1 MPIEKNYLNSKL
13 KGLRDNNIT
22 PLDDNN
28 LDNNNLNNNNLNKLL
43 LNDEDFNNRL
53 GKA

>member
-1 MPIEKNYLNSKL
+1 MLIKKNYLNSKL

-28 LDNNNLNNNNLNKLL
+28 LDKLL
-43 LNDEDFNNRL
+43 LDNKDFNDKL

>member
-1 MPIEKNYLNSKL
+1 MLIKKNYLNFKL
-13 KGLRDNNIT
+13 KSLRDNNIT

-28 LDNNNLNNNNLNKLL
+28 LDELL
-43 LNDEDFNNRL
+43 LNNKDFNNKS

>member
-1 MPIEKNYLNSKL
+1 MLIKKNYLNFKL

-22 PLDDNN
+22 PFND
-28 LDNNNLNNNNLNKLL
+28 NNLNKLL
-43 LNDEDFNNRL
+43 LNNKDFNNKS

>member
-1 MPIEKNYLNSKL
+1 MPIKKNYLNSKL
-13 KGLRDNNIT
+13 KGLRDDNIT

-28 LDNNNLNNNNLNKLL
+28 LDKLL
-43 LNDEDFNNRL
+43 LDNKDFNNRS

>member
-1 MPIEKNYLNSKL
+1 MPIKKNYLNFKL

-22 PLDDNN
+22 PF
-28 LDNNNLNNNNLNKLL
+28 NNNNLDELL
-43 LNDEDFNNRL
+43 LNDKDFNNKS

>member
-1 MPIEKNYLNSKL
+1 MPIKKNYLNSKL

-28 LDNNNLNNNNLNKLL
+28 LDKLL
-43 LNDEDFNNRL
+43 LDNKDFNDKL

>member
-1 MPIEKNYLNSKL
+1 MPIEKNYLDSEL
-13 KGLRDNNIT
+13 KGLRDDDIT
-22 PLDDNN
+22 PLDDDN
-28 LDNNNLNNNNLNKLL
+28 LDELL

>member
-1 MPIEKNYLNSKL
+1 MLIKKNYLNSKL

-22 PLDDNN
+22 PLDDDN
-28 LDNNNLNNNNLNKLL
+28 LDKLL
-43 LNDEDFNNRL
+43 LNNKDFNDKP

>member
-1 MPIEKNYLNSKL
+1 MLIKKNYLDFKL

-22 PLDDNN
+22 PLND
-28 LDNNNLNNNNLNKLL
+28 NNLNKLL
-43 LNDEDFNNRL
+43 LNNENFNDKS